1 MHESKLIG
9 MFRRL
14 SGRQLARLEDFLHSP
29 FFNKNDDI
37 KLFFNYLK
45 KYAPDFDHQ
54 NLNREIVLKKLK
66 TQKPP
71 DEKRL
76 ATLMS
81 QLSGLTEQFLNLE
94 INKPDNFPNHLSLA
108 DYYHEAGLSKHYN
121 AVINRAEKYLD
132 EAPFQDASFLFERY
146 QLERLKYRHTD
157 PNLRAFN
164 AQLQSAADALDA
176 FYVVEKLRYTCE
188 MLNYERTLNIAY
200 EQHFAP
206 EILAALES
214 KKLAALPAVHLYLKL
229 LKMLSDLENT
239 DLFFELKTL
248 LRTYETAFPVAE
260 LKHLYDVLLNF
271 CTWRV
276 NRFHDQI
283 FEKEFFQLNAFLL
296 EKGLLFENGVLSP
309 WRYSNLVTVA
319 LRLGE
324 AGWTQDFIYRFREK
338 LPPQHADN
346 LFQYKLGQVY
356 YHTGKLREAQAALN
370 RVDLKDTFVSLSVR
384 SLLVRIYYEL
394 GETELLLS
402 FLEAFRVYLLRD
414 QLTRPPVKDQFRNF
428 IDFTRKLARIAP
440 FETEKLAA
448 LRQNLPPADATHQFG
463 WLMEMLNKK

>member
-54 NLNREIVLKKLK
+54 NLNREVVLKKLK

-132 EAPFQDASFLFERY
+132 EAPFQDTSFLFERY

-157 PNLRAFN
+157 PNLRVFN

-200 EQHFAP
+200 EQHFTQ

-214 KKLAALPAVHLYLKL
+214 KKLA
-229 LKMLSDLENT
+229 
-239 DLFFELKTL
+239 
-248 LRTYETAFPVAE
+248 
-260 LKHLYDVLLNF
+260 
-271 CTWRV
+271 
-276 NRFHDQI
+276 
-283 FEKEFFQLNAFLL
+283 
-296 EKGLLFENGVLSP
+296 
-309 WRYSNLVTVA
+309 
-319 LRLGE
+319 
-324 AGWTQDFIYRFREK
+324 
-338 LPPQHADN
+338 
-346 LFQYKLGQVY
+346 
-356 YHTGKLREAQAALN
+356 
-370 RVDLKDTFVSLSVR
+370 
-384 SLLVRIYYEL
+384 
-394 GETELLLS
+394 
-402 FLEAFRVYLLRD
+402 
-414 QLTRPPVKDQFRNF
+414 
-428 IDFTRKLARIAP
+428 
-440 FETEKLAA
+440 
-448 LRQNLPPADATHQFG
+448 
-463 WLMEMLNKK
+463 